1 MNDLLKKLITQAKQ
15 EGRENLRV
23 LVAALNGQA
32 AIHILTK
39 KVSELNVNYMYMYML
54 YNDNKDINYMY
65 IKVTI
70 ITVVQTSN
78 H

>member
-23 LVAALNGQA
+23 LVSALNGQA

-39 KVSELNVNYMYMYML
+39 KVSELNINYMYMYML
-54 YNDNKDINYMY
+54 YNDNKD
-65 IKVTI
+65 
-70 ITVVQTSN
+70 
-78 H
+78 